1 MVGERHGICELALK
15 LGPAG
20 RWMLEATNG
29 VLKVAEVKI
38 SERKR
43 RWTGN
48 ITGESTGETEIGRKC

>member
-1 MVGERHGICELALK
+1 MCELALK
-15 LGPAG
+15 LSPAA

-38 SERKR
+38 SEQKR

-48 ITGESTGETEIGRKC
+48 RTGEPTVGTEIGH